1 MHNQHVSATSGMK
14 KVLAIIVKLPS
25 IIMKRI
31 AAKLRARSSSDQLAI
46 DARPLLL
53 PSDRIRELEEEWIA
67 LREPLAGREWDDDE
81 RQIIER
87 ILTETSEANR
97 NNVTRTE
104 AYRSIYFRNN
114 ELHWALLAHV
124 VSRNGGW
131 NMTDLKGDLL
141 PRLLSEEQRR
151 DTFELLE
158 RANFF
163 IFQDAY
169 PQLLLYETGR
179 KIGRSLTHLL
189 PAFGVSRFMMPV
201 WKQFWRY
208 NNSAVLT
215 TALIVNEQHYIEGR
229 IVQNSHFRKHVL
241 NKVVFNMQIP
251 LQTNAVIMPYRSQLT
266 GGMKLAG
273 LVLENFSSLVER
285 IEFGKR
291 LYAILFRIEVVHE
304 GVLHFVRAVPHS
316 GSRAD
321 YAPQLFTKEKPEQK
335 EESYK
340 ERLNE
345 CRLIAGAEAL
355 YSPPLRVAWKD
366 QPIEARLQAQGV
378 LLQEDIR
385 TTSATVST
393 DWFNDGVEVC
403 RYMKELPIPRIFEI
417 TDEHCLGLNKLE
429 LAVLAAQKA
438 GIRPE

>member
-1 MHNQHVSATSGMK
+1 MHNKHLSKTSGMK
-14 KVLAIIVKLPS
+14 KVLAIILKLPS
-25 IIMKRI
+25 LVIKRI
-31 AAKLRARSSSDQLAI
+31 AAKLRARSSSEQLAI
-46 DARPLLL
+46 DARPLVL
-53 PSDRIRELEEEWIA
+53 PSDRIRELEEEWKA
-67 LREPLAGREWDDDE
+67 LSESPAGKEWNDDE
-81 RQIIER
+81 KQIIER
-87 ILTETSEANR
+87 ILAETSEANR

-104 AYRSIYFRNN
+104 AYRSIYFRKT

-131 NMTDLKGDLL
+131 NMTDLKGELL

-158 RANFF
+158 RANSC

-179 KIGRSLTHLL
+179 RLGRSLTHLL

-208 NNSAVLT
+208 NDSAVLT
-215 TALIVNEQHYIEGR
+215 TALIVNEQHYIESR
-229 IVQNSHFRKHVL
+229 IVQNRHFRNHVL
-241 NKVVFNMQIP
+241 NKAVFNVQIP

-321 YAPQLFTKEKPEQK
+321 YASQLFTKTKPGQQD
-335 EESYK
+335 ESYR
-340 ERLNE
+340 ERLTE
-345 CRLIAGAEAL
+345 CRLLAGAEAL
-355 YSPPLRVAWKD
+355 YSPSLEESWED
-366 QPIEARLQAQGV
+366 QRFEAA
-378 LLQEDIR
+378 D
-385 TTSATVST
+385 ST

-417 TDEHCLGLNKLE
+417 TDEHCLGLNKIE
-429 LAVLAAQKA
+429 LAVIAAQKA